1 MAPTNDALRTILP
14 VAGWSEDRARTVEI
28 SRDTDPILPT
38 PFRIG
43 ETSAAALGAV
53 GLAASDLWELRAGRR
68 QEIAVDTRQATAS
81 LRSTHY
87 MQIDGAPVSTERNT
101 VMGTYPAKD
110 GRWSYLHCNFPN
122 HRAAALSVLGVP
134 EDREAVRQAVA
145 KWDALALEEAI
156 IAAKGAG
163 GMVRTMEEWAKH
175 PQAAAIA
182 SLPLMEIVKIGESSP
197 EKLPDGDRPLSGIR
211 VLDLTRVL
219 AGPTCAR
226 TLAEHGA
233 DVLKITAT
241 HLPNLGYQ
249 EYD

>member
-1 MAPTNDALRTILP
+1 MAPTNDALRTILR

-87 MQIDGAPVSTERNT
+87 MKIDGAPVSTERNA

-145 KWDALALEEAI
+145 KWDALALEEANI
-156 IAAKGAG
+156 SAKGAG
-163 GMVRTMEEWAKH
+163 GMVRTIEDSSKD
-175 PQAAAIA
+175 PQAGAIS
-182 SLPLMEIVKIGESSP
+182 SLPLLQIVKIVQLSR
-197 EKLPDGDRPLSGIR
+197 EKLTDSLRPWTPVRVQSRRAVGIAPWLR
-211 VLDLTRVL
+211 H
-219 AGPTCAR
+219 G
-226 TLAEHGA
+226 GA
-233 DVLKITAT
+233 DGQR
-241 HLPNLGYQ
+241 HHEPPG
-249 EYD
+249 